1 VVPQLSSDDAWKQPV
16 ANRIFLTP
24 KEVCARYGH
33 NLHER
38 TLANW
43 RSVGTGPEY
52 TKVGGLIMYPISKLE
67 EWERRQT
74 VQSTSQYRGSATK
87 ESK

>member
-1 VVPQLSSDDAWKQPV
+1 VNAQAAIAEVNRPPV
-16 ANRIFLTP
+16 AKIFLTP
-24 KEVCARYGH
+24 REVCERYGN

-43 RSVGTGPEY
+43 RSGGTGPEY

-67 EWERRQT
+67 EWEQRQT

-87 ESK
+87 EHRK